1 MSAKKKKVFRSASV
15 EDNTAEKNRLERV
28 GLDKSFK
35 TFRSKV
41 FHLEWMENKG
51 LRGSLNFDS

>member
-1 MSAKKKKVFRSASV
+1 MQKKKIFRSASV

-28 GLDKSFK
+28 GLGKSFK

-41 FHLEWMENKG
+41 FHLE
-51 LRGSLNFDS
+51 